1 MKPLAALTGLLA
13 LAEAAATPAAERKV
27 SYDGYK
33 VVRLAVGDQ
42 AARLN
47 GIVADLGLSTW
58 KGAAKPGG
66 LADVVV
72 PPDRVGEFEALTA
85 DLDATT
91 MHDDLGASM
100 ADEGVFRNY
109 AGLSPPSAPA
119 PQAADLPAAG
129 SANLSWWDS
138 YHPYADHLQWL
149 GDLQAAYPDNSRL
162 VVSGTSLEGRD
173 ITGIHIYGDDGGG
186 EKKAVV
192 FHGTVHAREWIS
204 TMVTEYLA
212 YQLLSGSHG
221 FADRYDFYIF
231 PVVNPD
237 GFVFTQTTDRLWRKN
252 RQTNSGTSCVGR
264 DINRN
269 YPFQWNSTGGSSRE
283 PCAQDYRGVQQ
294 ADAPETEVLTRHLR
308 RVSDRQGLKLFVDF
322 HSYGQYFMA
331 PYGYNCERKL
341 RNAKD
346 ILNLGAGA
354 VKAMNAA
361 FGSNFQA
368 GSICNMLYM
377 STGCSVD
384 FAFDVARA
392 EYSYTLELR
401 DQGSSGFVLPPA
413 QILPSGQETWAGI
426 KYAISH
432 MK

>member
-1 MKPLAALTGLLA
+1 
-13 LAEAAATPAAERKV
+13 
-27 SYDGYK
+27 
-33 VVRLAVGDQ
+33 
-42 AARLN
+42 
-47 GIVADLGLSTW
+47 
-58 KGAAKPGG
+58 
-66 LADVVV
+66 
-72 PPDRVGEFEALTA
+72 
-85 DLDATT
+85 
-91 MHDDLGASM
+91 
-100 ADEGVFRNY
+100 
-109 AGLSPPSAPA
+109 
-119 PQAADLPAAG
+119 
-129 SANLSWWDS
+129 
-138 YHPYADHLQWL
+138 
-149 GDLQAAYPDNSRL
+149 
-162 VVSGTSLEGRD
+162 
-173 ITGIHIYGDDGGG
+173 
-186 EKKAVV
+186 
-192 FHGTVHAREWIS
+192 
-204 TMVTEYLA
+204 
-212 YQLLSGSHG
+212 
-221 FADRYDFYIF
+221 
-231 PVVNPD
+231 
-237 GFVFTQTTDRLWRKN
+237 
-252 RQTNSGTSCVGR
+252 
-264 DINRN
+264 
-269 YPFQWNSTGGSSRE
+269 
-283 PCAQDYRGVQQ
+283 
-294 ADAPETEVLTRHLR
+294 VLTRHLR

>member
-1 MKPLAALTGLLA
+1 
-13 LAEAAATPAAERKV
+13 
-27 SYDGYK
+27 
-33 VVRLAVGDQ
+33 
-42 AARLN
+42 
-47 GIVADLGLSTW
+47 
-58 KGAAKPGG
+58 
-66 LADVVV
+66 
-72 PPDRVGEFEALTA
+72 
-85 DLDATT
+85 
-91 MHDDLGASM
+91 
-100 ADEGVFRNY
+100 
-109 AGLSPPSAPA
+109 
-119 PQAADLPAAG
+119 
-129 SANLSWWDS
+129 
-138 YHPYADHLQWL
+138 
-149 GDLQAAYPDNSRL
+149 
-162 VVSGTSLEGRD
+162 
-173 ITGIHIYGDDGGG
+173 
-186 EKKAVV
+186 
-192 FHGTVHAREWIS
+192 
-204 TMVTEYLA
+204 MVTEYLA
-212 YQLLSGSHG
+212 YQLLSGYAAAPGTDDAH
-221 FADRYDFYIF
+221 DHLDQYDFYIF

-341 RNAKD
+341 RNTKD